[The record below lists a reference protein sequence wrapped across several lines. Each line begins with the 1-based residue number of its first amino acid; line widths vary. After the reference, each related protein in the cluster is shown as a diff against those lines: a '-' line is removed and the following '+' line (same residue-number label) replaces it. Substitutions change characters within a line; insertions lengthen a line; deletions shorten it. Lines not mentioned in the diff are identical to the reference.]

1 MKYLYIA
8 VAVVFLFCAV
18 ALSPEIVSANCGHC
32 GTPAKGQVEPAEKK
46 APLAD
51 DEEFGVDNRREMPQ
65 QENYDENTGLP
76 NVVDSDTN
84 GELQ

>member
-1 MKYLYIA
+1 MRYLYIA

-18 ALSPEIVSANCGHC
+18 AVAPDKSAAMCGMC
-32 GTPAKGQVEPAEKK
+32 DTAEKDQAGAVEKK

-51 DEEFGVDNRREMPQ
+51 DEEFGEDNRREMPQ
-65 QENYDENTGLP
+65 QENYDENTELP

-84 GELQ
+84 GEI

>member
-1 MKYLYIA
+1 MKYMYIA
-8 VAVVFLFCAV
+8 VAAVFMFCAV
-18 ALSPEIVSANCGHC
+18 AVVPEIVSANCGTC
-32 GTPAKGQVEPAEKK
+32 DTSTKDQAGSAEKK

-51 DEEFGVDNRREMPQ
+51 EEEFGEDNRREMPQ

-84 GELQ
+84 GEI